1 MTHESCLIA
10 QFNQIIELT
19 ETEKDLLSSLEDDVK
34 EFPADTILVAQ
45 GEDAGSFFSL
55 RSGWASASHDLEDG
69 SRQVIDI
76 FLGGQIMGLREVG
89 LTQAHATVETMT
101 DVVACPFPRNRLA
114 EVFAESRRLAVLFFL
129 LLARDHAMLTE
140 RLANI
145 GSKSATARFAHFI
158 LETRARLNIED
169 DEFEMPFKQTL
180 IGDALGMTSVH
191 VSRVL
196 GKLTRD
202 GLIERKSSRLIIK
215 DMEGLTELGGFNPAY
230 LDVRVDLLLK

>member
-1 MTHESCLIA
+1 
-10 QFNQIIELT
+10 
-19 ETEKDLLSSLEDDVK
+19 
-34 EFPADTILVAQ
+34 
-45 GEDAGSFFSL
+45 
-55 RSGWASASHDLEDG
+55 
-69 SRQVIDI
+69 
-76 FLGGQIMGLREVG
+76 MGLREVG